1 MAEPTTTK
9 TDEMSQAVRLD
20 LWLDVACLFRTR
32 SEAQRAT
39 KGGKVFINGGRA
51 KPNRVLRI
59 GDEICITRPNGIKQ
73 VVHVSELV
81 GHHISKKNARNL
93 YTDRTPPLSPEE
105 ADLRD
110 LMRRAGQLVRT
121 SGSPGKRQRRQLRK
135 LKGRT

>member
-1 MAEPTTTK
+1 MAEPTTTN
-9 TDEMSQAVRLD
+9 TDEVLHAVRLD

-39 KGGKVFINGGRA
+39 KGGKVFVNGGRA

-73 VVHVSELV
+73 VLQVSGLV
-81 GHHISKKNARNL
+81 GYHISKKNSRNL

-105 ADLRD
+105 AELRN

-121 SGSPGKRQRRQLRK
+121 TGAPGKRQRRQLRK